1 MSFLAPLFLAG
12 AAALAL
18 PFLFHLVRRTTRQR
32 TPFSSLRFLTPSP
45 PRLTQRSR
53 LEDLLLLA
61 LRCLALILV
70 AVAFAR
76 PFLSSSTL
84 PPPPDQPPE
93 RWIVLVDDSA
103 SMQRAN
109 LRDLA
114 AQRTAEILRRARP
127 SDETAVWTFQQS
139 TRPVL
144 SFTDAPGISTAER
157 AALASSSLQALP
169 PAWGPTHLDQAV
181 ITAIDALLENDP
193 ATPPGP
199 RRIFVVSD
207 FAEGSRTAQLQAF
220 DWPNTVSLTL
230 ETVAPS
236 SPGNASLHVLPDAPA
251 SLALTQSVVRVR
263 LANSA
268 DANQAEF
275 QVAWGRPGPDSP
287 LTPPQ
292 TVVLPPGQSRI
303 LSLPVPSQADADRIL
318 LLGDAEPF
326 DNIAFVI
333 PPSSQPRTLDYLG
346 PDHPADTRSPLFFLR
361 RALPASGPLG
371 IQIQPRSPNQ
381 PLAPDAAPPALHV
394 VTESL
399 PIERASELRQSLIHG
414 ATALL
419 APRDP
424 SALAALAPVFDLP
437 TLPATEAAPRRFS
450 LLGTLDFQHPLLA
463 PFADPRFS
471 DFSRIQ
477 FWRHRVLP
485 LDAFPNA
492 HVIARFDDAS
502 PAWLDIPV
510 GQGRALLFA
519 SGWHPDDSQLAL
531 STKFVPLLAAILD
544 WAGAPAAPVS
554 YLVGESLTLSPPLAS
569 PARLQTPDGSFLD
582 LAQGTTRSPPLSTPG
597 LYALLIPGTDPHR
610 FAVNLDP
617 AESRTTPMPRETL
630 EALGV
635 PLQTTAVAPDLARPQ
650 RAAELAATETE
661 SRQKLWRWLLL
672 TALAVLILE
681 TFLAG
686 LKSRRLL
693 QPTEA
698 LP

>member
-1 MSFLAPLFLAG
+1 M
-12 AAALAL
+12 
-18 PFLFHLVRRTTRQR
+18 QR
-32 TPFSSLRFLTPSP
+32 T
-45 PRLTQRSR
+45 
-53 LEDLLLLA
+53 
-61 LRCLALILV
+61 
-70 AVAFAR
+70 
-76 PFLSSSTL
+76 
-84 PPPPDQPPE
+84 
-93 RWIVLVDDSA
+93 
-103 SMQRAN
+103 N
-109 LRDLA
+109 LRELA

-127 SDETAVWTFQQS
+127 TDETAVWTFQQS
-139 TRPVL
+139 TRPIL
-144 SFTDAPGISTAER
+144 TFTDAPGISTAER
-157 AALASSSLQALP
+157 AALAASSLQALP
-169 PAWGPTHLDQAV
+169 PSWGPTHLDQAV

-220 DWPNTVSLTL
+220 DWPKTVALTL
-230 ETVAPS
+230 ETVAPP
-236 SPGNASLHVLPDAPA
+236 SPGNASLHVLPEAPA
-251 SLALTQSVVRVR
+251 TLALTQSVVRVR

-275 QVAWGRPGPDSP
+275 QVAWGRPNTESP
-287 LTPPQ
+287 VTPPQ
-292 TVVLPPGQSRI
+292 SVVLPPGQSRI
-303 LSLPVPSQADADRIL
+303 LSLPIPTQPGADRLL

-326 DNIAFVI
+326 DNTAFVI
-333 PPSSQPRTLDYLG
+333 PPSTQPRTLDYLG
-346 PDHPADTRSPLFFLR
+346 ADHPADTRSPLFFLR
-361 RALPASGPLG
+361 RALPSSGPIG
-371 IQIQPRSPNQ
+371 IQIQPRAPNQ
-381 PLAPDAAPPALHV
+381 PLPPDIAPPALHV

-399 PIERASELRQSLIHG
+399 PVDRSRELRQFLING

-419 APRDP
+419 APTNP
-424 SALAALAPVFDLP
+424 AALATLAPVFDLP
-437 TLPATEAAPRRFS
+437 SLPAEEAAPRRFS

-502 PAWLDIPV
+502 PAWLEIPV

-554 YLVGESLTLSPPLAS
+554 YLVGDSIALAPPFNS

-582 LAQGTTRSPPLSTPG
+582 LADDATRTPPLLTPG
-597 LYALLIPGTDPHR
+597 PYPLLTQGSDPLS
-610 FAVNLDP
+610 FVVNIDP
-617 AESRTTPMPRETL
+617 TESRTTPMPRETL

-635 PLQTTAVAPDLARPQ
+635 PLQSTVSPNLVRPQ

-661 SRQKLWRWLLL
+661 ARQKLWRWLLL
-672 TALAVLILE
+672 TALGVLILE
-681 TFLAG
+681 TFIAG
-686 LKSRRLL
+686 WKARRLL
-693 QPTEA
+693 QPSEA